1 MAIQVNHPLYS
12 NTSSSSSLLVSKSI
26 NNHCLTI
33 VYFFYSP
40 SFISFLGCILG
51 TSKDNLTWLGQFIS
65 LFAEVSGKPYGTAID
80 LRIFILILSFIRW
93 FILCLYNHALYLL
106 YKQYQYLCW
115 YQWLRSRSSKLPIS
129 SFLYSQSL

>member
-1 MAIQVNHPLYS
+1 MEIQVNHPLYC
-12 NTSSSSSLLVSKSI
+12 NTSSCSSLLVSKSI